1 MPRLF
6 TALEIPSEL
15 GLSLSLMRGG
25 LPGAT
30 WIDPES
36 YHITLRFIG
45 DVEDRIADEVVHELS
60 RLKRH
65 AFDVTVAGLDS
76 FGAGKPH
83 SVFAAVRSNSALNE
97 LQAEQERV
105 MRRIG
110 LPAEARRFTPHV
122 TLARCKGAA
131 PRDVATWLALR
142 GGFPAH
148 TFRAAQVVLFSSKS
162 SRGGGPY
169 LLEEAFTL
177 DPAPPAFV
185 RARPAWPAAAVARQE
200 TRGP

>member
-6 TALEIPSEL
+6 TALEIPAEL
-15 GLSLSLMRGG
+15 GVGLSFMRGG

-30 WIDPES
+30 WIDPEN

-45 DVEDRIADEVVHELS
+45 DVDDRTADEVVHELS
-60 RLKRH
+60 RVKRST
-65 AFDVTVAGLDS
+65 FDVTVAGLES

-83 SVFAAVRSNSALNE
+83 SVFATVRPSAALSE
-97 LQAEQERV
+97 LQAEEERL

-110 LPAEARRFTPHV
+110 LPPEPRRFTPHV
-122 TLARCKGAA
+122 TLARCKGAM

-148 TFRAAQVVLFSSKS
+148 TFRPERVVLYSSKS

-169 LLEEAFTL
+169 LVEEMFPL
-177 DPAPPAFV
+177 DAAAPSFA

-200 TRGP
+200 NRGP

>member
-6 TALEIPSEL
+6 TALEIPAEL
-15 GLSLSLMRGG
+15 GRGLSFMRGG

-45 DVEDRIADEVVHELS
+45 DVDDRVADEVVHELS
-60 RLKRH
+60 RVRRA
-65 AFDVTVAGLDS
+65 AFDVTVAGLES

-83 SVFAAVRSNSALNE
+83 SVFAAVRPSTALQD
-97 LQAEQERV
+97 LQAEQERL

-110 LPAEARRFTPHV
+110 LSQETRRFTPHV
-122 TLARCKGAA
+122 TLARCKGAS

-148 TFRAAQVVLFSSKS
+148 TFRAEQVVLFSSKA

-169 LLEEAFTL
+169 VLEEAFPL
-177 DPAPPAFV
+177 EPAAPAMA